1 MLLRSQSGTTQ
12 LDRGAGIDIIQV
24 VRRAEMQRSA
34 KAATVAASRTDKLML
49 NLEKG
54 PNRSGITFGDKLG
67 RELLDSDSARDNMKG
82 LGRVEQKWARGYV
95 RHITLIRLM
104 SPE

>member
-1 MLLRSQSGTTQ
+1 MLLRSQSGTAQ
-12 LDRGAGIDIIQV
+12 LDRGAGINIIQV

-34 KAATVAASRTDKLML
+34 KATVAASRTDKLML

-67 RELLDSDSARDNMKG
+67 RELLDSDSART
-82 LGRVEQKWARGYV
+82 
-95 RHITLIRLM
+95 I
-104 SPE
+104 